1 MRLTRLL
8 AGLAALFA
16 ITGATPVFAQYEGP
30 WCAHMT
36 LGFGFVENKCSMRS
50 YAMCR
55 AEITG
60 VPGAWCT
67 ENPWYRP
74 MATTPRG
81 RNSVRYRYR

>member
-1 MRLTRLL
+1 
-8 AGLAALFA
+8 
-16 ITGATPVFAQYEGP
+16 
-30 WCAHMT
+30 MT

-67 ENPWYRP
+67 ENPRYRP
-74 MATTPRG
+74 LATAPRG